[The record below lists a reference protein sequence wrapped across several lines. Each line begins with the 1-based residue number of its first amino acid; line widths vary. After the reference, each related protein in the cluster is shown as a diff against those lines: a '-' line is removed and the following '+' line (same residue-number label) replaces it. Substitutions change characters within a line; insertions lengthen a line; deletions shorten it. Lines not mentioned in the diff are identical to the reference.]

1 MNIENYQNR
10 ELWKSL
16 KEQEKTW
23 TKLFLCQE
31 GTELFEMKAKDIK
44 QAQEFAQ
51 TYNAVVIKEL
61 K

>member
-1 MNIENYQNR
+1 M
-10 ELWKSL
+10 ELNKY

-31 GTELFEMKAKDIK
+31 GAELFEMKAKDIE

-51 TYNAVVIKEL
+51 MYNAVVIKQL
-61 K
+61 N